1 MKNSRDN
8 SRVVPVNMTVELE
21 GPGRPVTIQQ
31 LFFLGGGGG
40 VGYNSEAIRNTTL
53 FTVPRF
59 SGQERRGTLHRL
71 NQWQIQTFR

>member
-31 LFFLGGGGG
+31 LFFLGGEGGWG
-40 VGYNSEAIRNTTL
+40 I
-53 FTVPRF
+53 
-59 SGQERRGTLHRL
+59 
-71 NQWQIQTFR
+71 IQKR